1 MTPGNELHNL
11 DAERSVLGA
20 ILLDNRAMEQAALR
34 QEDFWATS
42 HGVIYSA
49 MTKLISDGQPV
60 DFVTLT
66 EALKKAGQLDAIGGY
81 DYVAKLTKY
90 VPTTAQIGHH
100 AKIVREKAQLRGII
114 TTAQELI
121 DKARD
126 GEYDAGELAEQGI
139 RTLGDMITTG
149 AANNSRCISDV
160 AADAYAYIEQVAGGN
175 IKQMLTGIQPM
186 DAITGGIHPGEL
198 TIMGGRPGTGKSALA
213 MHFADKLARAG
224 HKVLFISREM
234 SHQQYGLR
242 ALSRSS
248 GVSSGVMRS
257 GKLSDGQWAAVA
269 EGVAELMGSRVPIY
283 INTTAARPSEIAQA
297 AREMRHRT
305 GLDLIIVDYLQ
316 LLRPDGKH
324 GNREQEVAAMSRA
337 LKALTADGYAVMAL
351 SQLSRGARDKDG
363 TERKDKAPQLSDL
376 RESGAIEQDA
386 DNVLLLWEPSLQPAP
401 VAGVRHVMLKVAKQR
416 QGETGTIKL
425 AFRPS
430 RMMYTAITEEK

>member
-1 MTPGNELHNL
+1 MNELHSVA
-11 DAERSVLGA
+11 AEREVIGA
-20 ILLDNRAMEQAALR
+20 VLLDNSALDRIALQPDHFFTRANATIYAAILQIR
-34 QEDFWATS
+34 AEGTPA
-42 HGVIYSA
+42 
-49 MTKLISDGQPV
+49 
-60 DFVTLT
+60 DFVTVT
-66 EALKKAGQLDAIGGY
+66 EALKRGGEFDAVGGY
-81 DYVAKLTKY
+81 DYIAGITSGTLTSAA
-90 VPTTAQIGHH
+90 VEHH

-175 IKQMLTGIQPM
+175 IKQMHTGIQTL
-186 DAITGGIHPGEL
+186 DALTGGIHPGEL

-213 MHFADKLARAG
+213 MHFADKLARNG
-224 HKVLFISREM
+224 HRVLFISREM